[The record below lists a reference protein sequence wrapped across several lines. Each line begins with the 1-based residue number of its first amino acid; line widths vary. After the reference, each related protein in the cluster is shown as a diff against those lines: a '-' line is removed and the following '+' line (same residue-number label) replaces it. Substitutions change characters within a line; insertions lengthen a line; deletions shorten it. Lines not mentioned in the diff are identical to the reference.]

1 MTVAPLTDALRQR
14 YSIDERV
21 RGLVVTA
28 VTATSEA
35 GRIQVPVGTVILQVN
50 GRPVAT
56 AAEFRAQVAAARAAN
71 REGVLILFRTPQGNR
86 PFVLELSDN

>member
-1 MTVAPLTDALRQR
+1 
-14 YSIDERV
+14 
-21 RGLVVTA
+21 
-28 VTATSEA
+28 
-35 GRIQVPVGTVILQVN
+35 PVGTVILQVN